1 MPFDGQVAIPNTIA
15 AANPEL
21 HAKALAMAGDKLGGS
36 APVIAGDPVA
46 VREKLMELVELGFDY
61 SIATF
66 PQFQELD
73 DMKLFVDQVL
83 PHFS

>member
-1 MPFDGQVAIPNTIA
+1 MGAQDRHADAGEAGRQLGRGEQA
-15 AANPEL
+15 A
-21 HAKALAMAGDKLGGS
+21 KLGGS
-36 APVIAGDPVA
+36 APVLAGDPVA

-73 DMKLFVDQVL
+73 DMKLFVAQVL